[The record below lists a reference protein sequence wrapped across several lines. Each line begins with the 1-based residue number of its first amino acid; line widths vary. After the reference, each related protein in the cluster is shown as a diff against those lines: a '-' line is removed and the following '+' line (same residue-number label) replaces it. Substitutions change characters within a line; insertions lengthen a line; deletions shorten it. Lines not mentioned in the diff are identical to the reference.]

1 MVQEVLADLKRHQKN
16 WNQKKCQK
24 TESWYLSPTQ
34 PVLAGWRKSGG
45 AKQAATYIGRYSSQ
59 IFHSHLHHPLRTK
72 YGRAQKM
79 RKEGTFVFWKKAHNR
94 DKTRFADR
102 LLSYIDH
109 QDQHH
114 RQFHRHHQKHQQ
126 MRINYCRNS
135 SRNCVLA
142 TKVVLF
148 HLQSPLFC
156 LREKGIFGVCPR
168 LKLAFYAPSAH
179 KWDRSVSNEG
189 RQLTDSDI
197 PDTSNYLFQTLVLIW
212 MVFVLF
218 SHFKYVSEARRFLSY
233 YTWWFI
239 YFSQG
244 NFIITVQMFVSTL
257 TSYFGKHGEGVLYT
271 RRGEEENGC

>member
-1 MVQEVLADLKRHQKN
+1 
-16 WNQKKCQK
+16 
-24 TESWYLSPTQ
+24 
-34 PVLAGWRKSGG
+34 
-45 AKQAATYIGRYSSQ
+45 
-59 IFHSHLHHPLRTK
+59 
-72 YGRAQKM
+72 
-79 RKEGTFVFWKKAHNR
+79 
-94 DKTRFADR
+94 
-102 LLSYIDH
+102 
-109 QDQHH
+109 
-114 RQFHRHHQKHQQ
+114 

-218 SHFKYVSEARRFLSY
+218 SHFKYVSGGFCHITLGNLYIFLRGILS
-233 YTWWFI
+233 
-239 YFSQG
+239 SQYKCL
-244 NFIITVQMFVSTL
+244 FQ
-257 TSYFGKHGEGVLYT
+257 H
-271 RRGEEENGC
+271 